1 MGEGWGGRRASPPLP
16 LLRYLGC
23 EGEGLGGWGGVTA
36 GKRLP
41 DKTVSTKENLYKTR
55 LANKKNFF
63 QSFLFRSVQNDKH
76 HTNDNIE
83 ITFPQRGG
91 AGAGCTTVSQLTG
104 SVQWF
109 FFFFCREGQGRGG
122 AGRGYTTRSYKM
134 YKKTRRPLLARHRT
148 LSPRGPERPLHLKMF
163 PVLRFAPRPS
173 PHPQP
178 TPPAAPPKT
187 NQEVLCAFLLAGAVG
202 VTPRR
207 VASSLSLRL
216 EVLRRRERDPVL
228 PP

>member
-1 MGEGWGGRRASPPLP
+1 MVGGGGVGGKESEPPLP

-23 EGEGLGGWGGVTA
+23 EGEGLGGSGGGGVTA

-83 ITFPQRGG
+83 ITFPQRGEGG

-109 FFFFCREGQGRGG
+109 FFFFCREGQGRGRGG
-122 AGRGYTTRSYKM
+122 ATPLAHTKCTKKHGALYWPDTAPFPPGGRS
-134 YKKTRRPLLARHRT
+134 
-148 LSPRGPERPLHLKMF
+148 
-163 PVLRFAPRPS
+163 APS
-173 PHPQP
+173 I
-178 TPPAAPPKT
+178 
-187 NQEVLCAFLLAGAVG
+187 
-202 VTPRR
+202 
-207 VASSLSLRL
+207 
-216 EVLRRRERDPVL
+216 
-228 PP
+228 